1 MSFHDWLAHCSIL
14 RRLNQLETKQNIM
27 ATTQAEL
34 DTELQTLGT
43 TISDTAT
50 RIGDGFTA
58 FLAALAAGSTP
69 ADLTSEKAAIDA
81 DIAALKNIN
90 VPVVPSTPAAPAAPA
105 A

>member
-1 MSFHDWLAHCSIL
+1 MNPFQYWAAHCSIL
-14 RRLNQLETKQNIM
+14 RRLNQLETNQKQM
-27 ATTQAEL
+27 ATTQSDLDAEL
-34 DTELQTLGT
+34 DVLKT

-69 ADLTSEKAAIDA
+69 ADLTTEKAAIDA
-81 DIAALKNIN
+81 DIAALKAIN
-90 VPVVPSTPAAPAAPA
+90 VPSVPAAAPAAPA